1 MPKYEYITHE
11 EMNNYY
17 NEVVRQ
23 IAKDGIV
30 PDVIIAPMR
39 GGADFGIKLSNYFDV
54 PFVPVVWQ
62 TRDGEDK
69 DIQSLVAIL
78 DKYWGH
84 TMLLVDD
91 ICDSG
96 KTLSEMIEIVRAE
109 EFVDFFVA
117 VAIENVESKV
127 SVNYSGREISRSI
140 DDQWFVFP
148 WEDWW
153 KRK

>member
-1 MPKYEYITHE
+1 MIKYEYITHE

-17 NEVVRQ
+17 SEVVRQ
-23 IAKDGIV
+23 IAKDGVV
-30 PDVIIAPMR
+30 PEVIIAPMR

-62 TRDGEDK
+62 TRDGEEK

-78 DKYWGH
+78 DQYWGR
-84 TMLLVDD
+84 TILLVDD

-96 KTLSEMIEIVRAE
+96 KTLSQMIEIIRAE
-109 EFVDFFVA
+109 EVVDFYVA
-117 VAIENVESKV
+117 VAIENIESKV
-127 SVNYSGREISRSI
+127 KIDYTGREISRSV
-140 DDQWFVFP
+140 DEQWFVFP

>member
-1 MPKYEYITHE
+1 
-11 EMNNYY
+11 MNNYY
-17 NEVVRQ
+17 SEVVRQ
-23 IAKDGIV
+23 IAKDGVV
-30 PDVIIAPMR
+30 PEVIIAPMR

-62 TRDGEDK
+62 TRDGEEK

-78 DKYWGH
+78 DQYWGR
-84 TMLLVDD
+84 TILLVDD

-96 KTLSEMIEIVRAE
+96 KTLSQMIEIIRAE
-109 EFVDFFVA
+109 EVVDFYVA
-117 VAIENVESKV
+117 VAIENIESKV
-127 SVNYSGREISRSI
+127 KIDYTGREISRSV
-140 DDQWFVFP
+140 DEQWFVFP

>member
-17 NEVVRQ
+17 SEVVHQ
-23 IAKDGIV
+23 IAKDGVV
-30 PDVIIAPMR
+30 PEVIIAPMR
-39 GGADFGIKLSNYFDV
+39 GGADFGIKLSNYFDA

-62 TRDGEDK
+62 TRDGEEK

-78 DKYWGH
+78 DQYWGR
-84 TMLLVDD
+84 TILLVDD

-96 KTLSEMIEIVRAE
+96 KTLSQMIEIIRAE
-109 EFVDFFVA
+109 EVVDFYVA
-117 VAIENVESKV
+117 VAIENIESKV
-127 SVNYSGREISRSI
+127 KIDYTGREISRSV
-140 DDQWFVFP
+140 DEQWFVFP

>member
-23 IAKDGIV
+23 IAKDGVV
-30 PDVIIAPMR
+30 PEVIIAPMR
-39 GGADFGIKLSNYFDV
+39 GGADFGIKLSNYFDI
-54 PFVPVVWQ
+54 PFVPIVWQ
-62 TRDGEDK
+62 TRDGEEK

-78 DKYWGH
+78 DKHWGH
-84 TMLLVDD
+84 TILLVDD

-109 EFVDFFVA
+109 EFSDFYTA
-117 VAIENVESKV
+117 VAIENIESKV
-127 SVNYSGREISRSI
+127 KIDYTGREISRSI

-153 KRK
+153 KRR